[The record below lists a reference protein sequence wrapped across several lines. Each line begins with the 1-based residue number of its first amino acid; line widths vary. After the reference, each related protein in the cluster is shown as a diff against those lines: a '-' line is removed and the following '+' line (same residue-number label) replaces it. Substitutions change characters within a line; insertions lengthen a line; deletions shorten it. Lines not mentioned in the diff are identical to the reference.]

1 MRWRL
6 EASFVCCLRNAERK
20 VGIMA
25 TWSVC
30 TDEAGNKVYINLDN
44 ILYLARYPGHDSTTV
59 MMVGGKKEHVQEEPD
74 AIAIAGETVG
84 S

>member
-6 EASFVCCLRNAERK
+6 EASFVYCLRNAERK

-25 TWSVC
+25 NWSVC
-30 TDEAGNKVYINLDN
+30 TDEAGNKVYINLGN
-44 ILYLARYPGHDSTTV
+44 VLYLARYPGHDSTTV
-59 MMVGGKKEHVQEEPD
+59 MMVGGTKVHVQEEPD
-74 AIAIAGETVG
+74 AIAIAGENVG